1 VQLAVVLQASRLL
14 FGRKARGQTTI
25 AGSNFADCQICMPNG
40 PGWPKL
46 PPRAMLK
53 NDSLNRKQ
61 LEEGAATLNLEVLDL
76 EELKKAASMK
86 PIVPAMRS
94 KAIAMK
100 LKMRNVMLFVSCSLL
115 TCRL

>member
-1 VQLAVVLQASRLL
+1 M
-14 FGRKARGQTTI
+14 
-25 AGSNFADCQICMPNG
+25 AGSNFADCQICMLNG

-46 PPRAMLK
+46 PPRATLK

-61 LEEGAATLNLEVLDL
+61 LEEGAATLDL

-94 KAIAMK
+94 KAIAMR
-100 LKMRNVMLFVSCSLL
+100 LKMKNVMLFVSCSLL